1 MTARPVKPILVTG
14 AHRSGTTWVGKVIAT
29 APSVGY
35 IHEPFNIAYRP
46 GICGA
51 HFRHWFTYISPENE
65 AQYHDQIKHT
75 LQFSYDIRAKLAVV
89 RSPKDVIRLCR
100 DSLQFKMA
108 RLRRLRPLVKD
119 PIALFSAEWLASSFH
134 MDVIVL
140 IRHPAAFTDS
150 LKRKYWTHPFSHF
163 LEQPLLIRDHLHPF
177 LQEIEDYAAHDHD
190 IIDQAILLWRLTH
203 YMISKYKKAHLD
215 WFFIRHEDLSRQPE
229 QGFREIFHRIGVPWS
244 TRLDAAVND
253 YSGPLNPSRLPE
265 QSDSIRRHSR
275 AGIWNWK
282 TTLSQRE
289 ITRIRNRTEE
299 ISAEFYSADDW

>member
-1 MTARPVKPILVTG
+1 MTARPDKPILVTG

-51 HFRHWFTYISPENE
+51 HFRYWFTYISPENE
-65 AQYHDQIKHT
+65 AQYHDHIKRT
-75 LQFSYDIRAKLAVV
+75 LQFSYDLGAKFAVV

-150 LKRKYWTHPFSHF
+150 LKRKNWTHPFSHF

-177 LQEIEDYAAHDHD
+177 LPEITDYAAHDHD

-229 QGFREIFHRIGVPWS
+229 QGFRDIFHRIGVPWS
-244 TRLDAAVND
+244 SRLDAAVND
-253 YSGPLNPSRLPE
+253 FSGPLNPSRFPE
-265 QSDSIRRHSR
+265 QSDSIRRHSQ

-282 TTLSQRE
+282 TSLSQRD
-289 ITRIRNRTEE
+289 ITRIRDRTED
-299 ISAEFYSADDW
+299 ISSEFYSADEW